1 MSMQQRHLLK
11 SEPWVSV
18 CPLFPPHLRRQSAH
32 PLSLDPESEMHHPL
46 PVFPSPL
53 LVQTATVPISVL
65 RFYLSFPD
73 PRVGGLRD
81 KSVPVTLLTNRKSL
95 ISLWGKAPILSQIL
109 RPSSCQQPMLP
120 APLSPATLAS
130 VFSAKRL
137 PSKAFKSPRLGPH
150 LALYLDDSSFR
161 VYPRFWKLLLPEP
174 SVPPPGLFPWF
185 WELSVC
191 SGRWL
196 GP

>member
-1 MSMQQRHLLK
+1 MQQRHLLK

-53 LVQTATVPISVL
+53 LVQIATVPISVL

-137 PSKAFKSPRLGPH
+137 PSKALR
-150 LALYLDDSSFR
+150 
-161 VYPRFWKLLLPEP
+161 EQ
-174 SVPPPGLFPWF
+174 
-185 WELSVC
+185 ELSVPRTGALC
-191 SGRWL
+191 PCGSLLKGRLAVSVEAW
-196 GP
+196 GPRHQGTPPIVQGLSLPTLPV